1 MGIAQ
6 GIALLAR
13 HYRVEGTGIRKKF
26 VGVYGRCAVTFLA
39 IQEVAP
45 L

>member
-6 GIALLAR
+6 GIDVLAR
-13 HYRVEGTGIRKKF
+13 HYRVKETGIRKKF
-26 VGVYGRCAVTFLA
+26 MGVYGRCAVTFLA